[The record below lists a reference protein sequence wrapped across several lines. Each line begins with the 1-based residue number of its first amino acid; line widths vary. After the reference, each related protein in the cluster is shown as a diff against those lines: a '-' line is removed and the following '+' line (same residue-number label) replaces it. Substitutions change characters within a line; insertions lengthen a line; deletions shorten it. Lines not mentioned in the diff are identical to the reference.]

1 MKRTLFLPTLT
12 LACMALCVNTQAAQ
26 DETLILAKNGRA
38 TAAIVLPDAAT
49 PVEQT
54 AAKELRSH
62 LAEITGREDWDIIA
76 ESQADETRGGL
87 IFVGDSPRAR
97 KWFPSVDFDAI
108 PYDGIVIKTG
118 DDKLLLA
125 GHKTRGTL
133 YAVHTFLED
142 TLGCRWWTS
151 TESTIPRRTD
161 ISVPSLDV
169 QYAPKLIYR
178 EAYYKDAFVPVFA
191 ARMKC
196 NGSGERI
203 APEWGGHHQFVYFVH
218 SFFPL
223 IPPDKYFATHPEWFS
238 EINGK
243 RIHEHAQLCLTNDEM
258 RAELTK
264 NAIESLRKNPNAK
277 FISISQNDWYNP
289 CQCEKC
295 QAIAQAEESE
305 AGPLILFVNRVAEDI
320 AKEFPDVWVETLA
333 YQYTRKPP
341 KTVKPRENVIVRLC
355 TIECSFVQALGRGEQ
370 NKSLRDD
377 IEGWSKI
384 ARQLFI
390 WDYVTNFSMYLIP
403 HPNYAVLPENIRF
416 FVDHGTIGL
425 FEQGDSYTTV
435 GDFIRPRNWVI
446 SHLMWDTSLDEN
458 QLLDDF
464 LNGYY
469 GEHAAPLLKEYM
481 NLLVGRAEESGVY
494 LGCFRNNTADWLDY
508 DTLCKATA
516 LMNRAIDVTVQAL
529 GTDSPEAWRLRR
541 EKMPVDYVWLMDYHA
556 LKRHAAVNTLPFMGP
571 QDPLEGCTAFFA
583 LSDRFG
589 NTAYREYTH
598 LHGFDEF
605 KTNLMQRFGKAA
617 APPDVCVGLP
627 EGSWIDYQEFEF
639 NVHKA
644 NGWADFTNDD
654 AASNG
659 RAVRM
664 PGDHFE
670 WAVSQQLD
678 ATILKMSLSGGNND
692 PPAQSDPAGVPTYRV
707 YAAVR
712 CEAVANDGPA
722 MTLGVYDP
730 KTRRGLGQK
739 ALRVGEI
746 NGGEYKLIDLG
757 EFQLTPSCYLWAAP
771 PKRPGE
777 VTAVYVDRF
786 IVVRQ

>member
-1 MKRTLFLPTLT
+1 MKRTTLLTLT
-12 LACMALCVNTQAAQ
+12 LMLLCAALCYNANAA
-26 DETLILAKNGRA
+26 DAGTLVLAKDGKA
-38 TAAIVLPDAAT
+38 TAKIVLPDSAT

-62 LAEITGREDWDIIA
+62 LAEITGGDDWEIIA
-76 ESQADETRGGL
+76 ESQADKNATL
-87 IFVGDSPRAR
+87 ILVGDSKLAR
-97 KWFPSVDFDAI
+97 TLFPAVDFDAI
-108 PYDGIVIKTG
+108 PYDGIVIQTQG
-118 DDKLLLA
+118 NKLLLA
-125 GHKTRGTL
+125 GHKVRGAL
-133 YAVHTFLED
+133 YAVNTFLED

-151 TESTIPRRTD
+151 TESTIPRMSD
-161 ISVPSLDV
+161 INVPPLDI

-178 EAYYKDAFVPVFA
+178 ESFYKDAFVPVFA

-196 NGSGERI
+196 NGASERI
-203 APEWGGHHQFVYFVH
+203 PADWGGHHQFQYFVH
-218 SFFPL
+218 SFYPL
-223 IPPDKYFATHPEWFS
+223 IPPDKYFDAHPEWFS

-243 RIHEHAQLCLTNDEM
+243 RTHDHAQLCLTNDAM
-258 RAELTK
+258 RTELTK
-264 NAIESLRKNPNAK
+264 NAMAALRNNPNAK

-295 QAIAQAEESE
+295 AAIAKAEESE
-305 AGPLILFVNRVAEDI
+305 AGPLILFVNKVAEDI
-320 AKEFPDVWVETLA
+320 EKEFPDVWVETLA

-355 TIECSFVQALGRGEQ
+355 TIECSFVQPLGRGEQ

-384 ARQLFI
+384 AHQLFI

-403 HPNYAVLPENIRF
+403 HPNYAVLPDNIRF

-425 FEQGDSYTTV
+425 FEQGDYHTTV
-435 GDFIRPRNWVI
+435 GDFLRPRNWVI
-446 SHLMWDTSLDEN
+446 SHLMWDPSLDEN
-458 QLLDDF
+458 RLLDDF

-469 GEHAAPLLKEYM
+469 GEHAAPLLRAYM
-481 NLLVGRAEESGVY
+481 DLLVNRAEESGIH

-508 DTLCKATA
+508 DTLNKATA
-516 LMNRAIDVTVQAL
+516 LMNRAIEATEKAL

-541 EKMPVDYVWLMDYHA
+541 EKMPVDYVWLSDYHA
-556 LKRHAAVNTLPFMGP
+556 LKRHAAVTVPPAQQPRLPFLGP
-571 QDPLEGCTAFFA
+571 QDPLEACKALIA

-589 NTAYREYTH
+589 NTAYREYNDIH
-598 LHGFDEF
+598 SMDEF
-605 KTNLMQRFGKAA
+605 KTNLLQRFGKAA
-617 APPDVCVGLP
+617 TPPDVCAGLP
-627 EGSWIDYQEFEF
+627 EGSWIDYQEYEF

-670 WAVSQQLD
+670 WAVSQPLD
-678 ATILKMSLSGGNND
+678 ATILKMPSSSGSND
-692 PPAQSDPAGVPTYRV
+692 QPVKYRV

-712 CEAVANDGPA
+712 CEAVVGDGPA
-722 MTLGVYDP
+722 MTLGVYDT
-730 KTRRGLGQK
+730 KAKKGLAHK
-739 ALRVGEI
+739 ALNVDEI
-746 NGGEYKLIDLG
+746 QGGEYKLIDLG
-757 EFQLTPSCYLWAAP
+757 EVELNPDSYLWAAP

-786 IVVRQ
+786 VVVRQ

>member
-1 MKRTLFLPTLT
+1 MKRTIMLTLT
-12 LACMALCVNTQAAQ
+12 LALLYAAWSFSAQAA
-26 DETLILAKNGRA
+26 DDGAIILAKDGRA
-38 TAAIVLPDAAT
+38 TAKIVTPDSAT

-54 AAKELRSH
+54 AAKELQSH
-62 LAEITGREDWDIIA
+62 LGEIVEGSTWEIIT
-76 ESQADETRGGL
+76 ESQADKNATL
-87 IFVGDSPRAR
+87 VLVGNSKLAR
-97 KWFPSVDFDAI
+97 ELFPAVDFDAI
-108 PYDGIVIKTG
+108 PYDGIVIQTRG
-118 DDKLLLA
+118 NKLLLA
-125 GHKTRGTL
+125 GHETRGTL
-133 YAVHTFLED
+133 YAVTTFLED

-151 TESTIPRRTD
+151 TESTIPRKSD
-161 ISVPSLDV
+161 IVVPVLDV

-178 EAYYKDAFVPVFA
+178 EAYYKDAFEPVFA
-191 ARMKC
+191 TRMKC

-203 APEWGGHHQFVYFVH
+203 SPEWGGHHQFVYFVH
-218 SFFPL
+218 SFYPL
-223 IPPDKYFATHPEWFS
+223 IPPEKYFETHPEWFS

-243 RIHEHAQLCLTNDEM
+243 RTHDNAQLCLTNDEM
-258 RAELTK
+258 RTELTK
-264 NAIESLRKNPNAK
+264 NAIVSLRKNPAAK

-295 QAIAQAEESE
+295 QAVAKAEESE

-320 AKEFPDVWVETLA
+320 EKEFPDVWVETLA

-355 TIECSFVQALGRGEQ
+355 TIECSFVQPLGQGGQ

-384 ARQLFI
+384 AHQLFI

-446 SHLMWDTSLDEN
+446 SHLMWNPSLDEN
-458 QLLDDF
+458 ALLDDF

-469 GEHAAPLLKEYM
+469 GEKAAPLLWEYM
-481 NLLVGRAEESGVY
+481 NLLVNRANESGVY

-508 DTLCKATA
+508 DTLCKATE
-516 LMNRAIDVTVQAL
+516 LMNRAIEATSQSL
-529 GTDSPEAWRLRR
+529 GADSPKVWRLRR
-541 EKMPVDYVWLMDYHA
+541 EKMPVDYVWLQEYHA
-556 LKRHAAVNTLPFMGP
+556 LKRYAAVNQLPFLGP
-571 QDPLEGCTAFFA
+571 QDPFEGCNAFFT

-589 NTAYREYTH
+589 NAAYREYTH
-598 LHGFDEF
+598 LHSMDEF
-605 KTNLMQRFGKAA
+605 KANLLQRFGKPA
-617 APPDVCVGLP
+617 APPDFCEHLP
-627 EGSWIDYQEFEF
+627 EGSWVDYQEYEF
-639 NVHKA
+639 SVHKA
-644 NGWADFTNDD
+644 NGWADYADDD

-659 RAVRM
+659 RTIRM

-670 WAVSQQLD
+670 WAISQPLD
-678 ATILKMSLSGGNND
+678 STILNMASSTGND
-692 PPAQSDPAGVPTYRV
+692 GQPAKFRV

-712 CEAVANDGPA
+712 CEAVAKDGPA

-730 KTRRGLGQK
+730 QARRGLGQK
-739 ALRVGEI
+739 ALDVGEI
-746 NGGEYKLIDLG
+746 NGDEYKL
-757 EFQLTPSCYLWAAP
+757 
-771 PKRPGE
+771 
-777 VTAVYVDRF
+777 
-786 IVVRQ
+786 